1 MSAHLAATPLLPADV
16 AGDEVLLKLET
27 FQPTGSFKV
36 RGALAALSRHRE
48 GGARVVAASAGNHG
62 LGVAYAAA
70 ALGISATVVVS
81 NNASPA
87 KVEALRRF
95 GVDLV
100 QHGAD
105 YDAAEAHALALAEPG
120 AVFVSAYNDPH
131 VIAGQATLAAEV
143 GASIDAPLTLVV
155 PVGGGGL
162 LAGTAL
168 WAKGRA
174 DVRIVGVEAA
184 ASRAVS
190 SAVAAGRLVE
200 VKVGE
205 TLADGLAGNM
215 EAGCITP
222 DLVRDIDRIVA
233 VTEPQIEEAIR
244 FLATTA
250 GVVVEGSGAVGVAAL
265 MAGKVDS
272 LGRTVAFITGRNIAR
287 PALARILADT
297 G

>member
-1 MSAHLAATPLLPADV
+1 MSAHLRPTPLLPV
-16 AGDEVLLKLET
+16 NIAGDEVLLKLET

-36 RGALAALSRHRE
+36 RGALAALSMQAA
-48 GGARVVAASAGNHG
+48 GSARVVAASAGNHG
-62 LGVAYAAA
+62 LGVAYAAT
-70 ALGISATVVVS
+70 ALGMAATVVVS

-95 GVDLV
+95 GVELV

-105 YDAAEAHALALAEPG
+105 YDAAEAHALTLAEQG
-120 AVFVSAYNDPH
+120 AVFVSGYNDPH

-143 GASIDAPLTLVV
+143 GAAIDGPLTLVV

-168 WAKGRA
+168 WAKRRP

-190 SAVAAGRLVE
+190 SAVAAGHWVE
-200 VKVGE
+200 VSVGE

-222 DLVRDIDRIVA
+222 ELVRDVDRIVA

-250 GVVVEGSGAVGVAAL
+250 GVVVEASGAVGVAAL

-272 LGRTVAFITGRNIAR
+272 VGRTVVFITGRNIAR
-287 PALARILADT
+287 PVLVRILAD
-297 G
+297 